1 MSKIIREC
9 FGFAS
14 LHSVISPR
22 KNSRHHLLQSAVN
35 FVTWLPAFSRVLGS
49 LLSFT
54 LVAVI
59 SLDLVLRLSVEKR
72 PLVLCKCNGLE
83 SHRVKARAGI
93 FLLKALEKWNS
104 NSCIRFNDSVVKAK
118 RITALRKMSYRFQN

>member
-1 MSKIIREC
+1 MPPSPSVSCKFRDLVTRVFPR
-9 FGFAS
+9 FGQFT
-14 LHSVISPR
+14 LVSVIS
-22 KNSRHHLLQSAVN
+22 
-35 FVTWLPAFSRVLGS
+35 
-49 LLSFT
+49 
-54 LVAVI
+54 LV
-59 SLDLVLRLSVEKR
+59 LVLRLSVEKR
-72 PLVLCKCNGLE
+72 PLVLCKCNWLE